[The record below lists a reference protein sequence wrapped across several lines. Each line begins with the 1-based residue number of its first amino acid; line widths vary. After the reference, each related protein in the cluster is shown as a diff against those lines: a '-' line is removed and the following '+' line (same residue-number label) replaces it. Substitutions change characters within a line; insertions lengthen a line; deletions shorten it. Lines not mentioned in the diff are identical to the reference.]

1 MIYCNTIALIFLHL
15 SVRKFS
21 KCTAR
26 GKVTH
31 EKRKKEIDETQRTNK
46 WGLYDHTEH
55 IQYEG
60 YMMFSF
66 KRCDIAKI
74 PPFQAANVDRIQG
87 DIFLKNYPEKLDNTT
102 Q

>member
-1 MIYCNTIALIFLHL
+1 
-15 SVRKFS
+15 VRKFS

-31 EKRKKEIDETQRTNK
+31 EKREKKRIDETHRTIK
-46 WGLYDHTEH
+46 RGLYDHTEH

-66 KRCDIAKI
+66 KQCDIAEI
-74 PPFQAANVDRIQG
+74 RPFQAANVDR
-87 DIFLKNYPEKLDNTT
+87 KK
-102 Q
+102 